1 MRLGP
6 ATTNQVPVPAEQAL
20 GLDEEPLTAST
31 IKEPTQPSEHRSICG
46 SQGRSGHLA
55 TEHGNLVAE
64 HDDFDRKFLV
74 VVSNQAEPLE
84 DSDEGEVEKRQG
96 HGPVSSFGD
105 VPRSPVQETE

>member
-31 IKEPTQPSEHRSICG
+31 IKEPIQPSEQRSICG

-55 TEHGNLVAE
+55 TEHGDLVEE
-64 HDDFDRKFLV
+64 HDDFDGQIFV
-74 VVSNQAEPLE
+74 VVSDQAEQLE
-84 DSDEGEVEKRQG
+84 DSDEGEVEKEQG
-96 HGPVSSFGD
+96 HGPG
-105 VPRSPVQETE
+105 

>member
-1 MRLGP
+1 MRFGP
-6 ATTNQVPVPAEQAL
+6 SPADQVPVPAEQCVWPN
-20 GLDEEPLTAST
+20 EEPSRAST
-31 IKEPTQPSEHRSICG
+31 IKEPTQPSEQRSICG